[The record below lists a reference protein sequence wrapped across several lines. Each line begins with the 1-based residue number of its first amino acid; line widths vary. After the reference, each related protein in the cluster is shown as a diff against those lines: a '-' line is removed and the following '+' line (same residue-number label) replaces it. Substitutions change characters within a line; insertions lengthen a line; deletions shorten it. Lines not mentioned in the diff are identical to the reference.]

1 MSQEQNGPRF
11 SPRSGFF
18 LGIGTTV
25 VVAALVVLALRYYG
39 VSTATATP
47 AGAPEAA
54 ASAATQTFALADH
67 VAAMSQTQEQN
78 NVPHPAAVAAPSSS
92 NAHSV
97 LLAGT
102 IDLDPA
108 IADSVSGPVTV
119 FVIARDKSDKGHP
132 LLAKRIDVASFPAK
146 FSLGP
151 EDSMVG
157 QAPPGHVSLE
167 ARIDLDRDA
176 TTREPGAPSTRLESV
191 AIGSRKVALTLKRGA

>member
-18 LGIGTTV
+18 LGVGTTA
-25 VVAALVVLALRYYG
+25 VVAALVIMALRYYG
-39 VSTATATP
+39 GAKATVAP
-47 AGAPEAA
+47 PGAPVAT
-54 ASAATQTFALADH
+54 ASAATQTFALAEH
-67 VAAMSQTQEQN
+67 VAAMSQSQEQTTA
-78 NVPHPAAVAAPSSS
+78 PAAVASQSSS

-102 IDLDPA
+102 IELDRA

-119 FVIARDKSDKGHP
+119 FVIARDKNGKGHP

-176 TTREPGAPSTRLESV
+176 TTREPGAPATKLESV
-191 AIGSRKVALTLKRGA
+191 AIGSRNVTLRLKRGV